1 MTTTIS
7 SGYAPILIATVV
19 PHVALQLDLYIQDPS
34 TKEYRLYCDADYPVT
49 EEDLARLRAKGVSRL
64 YISSSDRDRY
74 QQYLRK
80 IAFAD
85 DSQGESIDASVRA
98 GALGPIVRDLMSEAF
113 SQRDTNKTTE
123 VAVHLGGQLA
133 GLVCETNFA
142 VGDLTR
148 VISHDYATFTHSANV
163 AIYCAILAKYLGY
176 SAQEIQEI
184 TTGGLLH
191 DLGKLKVDLRILNK
205 PGKLDD
211 FEFRAVKQHPT
222 LGFSQ
227 LTDRTDLNFGQ
238 LMMVYQHHE
247 RLDGRG
253 YPVGLPEQE
262 IHPWA
267 KICSVVDVFE
277 AFTSHRP
284 YRLPMPK
291 SVAITVMRKDAGTA
305 FDREILACWTQ
316 ITRDCWHD

>member
-7 SGYAPILIATVV
+7 AGYAPILIATVT
-19 PHVALQLDLYIQDPS
+19 PHRALQLDLYIQDAS
-34 TKEYRLYCDADYPVT
+34 SKEYRLYRDADYPVT
-49 EEDLARLRAKGVSRL
+49 EEDLARLRDKGISRL
-64 YISSSDRDRY
+64 YISSSERDRY
-74 QQYLRK
+74 QQYLRE

-85 DSQGESIDASVRA
+85 DSQGESIGASLRA

-113 SQRDTNKTTE
+113 SKRDTNKTTE
-123 VAVHLGGQLA
+123 VAIHLGEQVA
-133 GLVCETNFA
+133 GLVCQTDFA
-142 VGDLTR
+142 VADLTR
-148 VISHDYATFTHSANV
+148 VLSHDYATFTHSANV
-163 AIYCAILAKYLGY
+163 AIYCAVLAKHLGY
-176 SAQEIQEI
+176 SSQEIQEI

-205 PGKLDD
+205 PGKLDE
-211 FEFRAVKQHPT
+211 FEFRAVKQHPI

-253 YPVGLPEQE
+253 YPVGLPEEE

-267 KICSVVDVFE
+267 KICSVADVFE
-277 AFTSHRP
+277 ALTSHRP

-305 FDREILACWTQ
+305 FDPEILACWTQ